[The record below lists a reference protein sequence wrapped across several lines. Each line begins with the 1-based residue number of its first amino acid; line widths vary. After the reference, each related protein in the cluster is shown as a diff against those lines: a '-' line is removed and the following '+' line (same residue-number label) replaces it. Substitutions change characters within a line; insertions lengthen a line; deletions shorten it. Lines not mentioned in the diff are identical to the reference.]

1 MQKKRGQFSIEIIRC
16 DGFVSMPA
24 TAQALY
30 FQILAS
36 CDDEGFT
43 SQLEMCKFMAKAS
56 DKDVE
61 ILVKREFIF
70 QLGDDGDGNKTITV
84 VKHWKMNNYF
94 REGKADPS
102 SFAERTNVFVKPNGN
117 YTLDPSEGTPL
128 ATNKKQ
134 TSLSPNT
141 NKIQTK
147 NKQVTNEEQTN
158 VSSCEAPTQTPA
170 QTPTQAGHHNTSHTN
185 TTQYITDTPNV
196 VSNNPLQGITS
207 QSNTTDEDEE
217 LPI

>member
-1 MQKKRGQFSIEIIRC
+1 MQKKRGQFSIEIVRC

-61 ILVKREFIF
+61 ILVKRRFIF

-84 VKHWKMNNYF
+84 VKHWRMNNYF

-102 SFAERTNVFVKPNGN
+102 SFAERANVFVKPNGN

-128 ATNKKQ
+128 VTNQTQ
-134 TSLSPNT
+134 TSYKRRTIECVL
-141 NKIQTK
+141 
-147 NKQVTNEEQTN
+147 
-158 VSSCEAPTQTPA
+158 A
-170 QTPTQAGHHNTSHTN
+170 
-185 TTQYITDTPNV
+185 
-196 VSNNPLQGITS
+196 
-207 QSNTTDEDEE
+207 
-217 LPI
+217 